1 MKRYFTPLN
10 ISIIIIIAS
19 VVIAVLVEHT
29 PINGAV
35 ALFIV
40 TTVPLIMF
48 PFLWTWSINRRQEK
62 KRQDVMKGKW
72 K

>member
-1 MKRYFTPLN
+1 MKRYFTALN
-10 ISIIIIIAS
+10 IAIAIIILS
-19 VVIAVLVEHT
+19 VIVAILVEHT

-48 PFLWTWSINRRQEK
+48 PFLWTWSIYRRQEK
-62 KRQDVMKGKW
+62 KRQEVMKGKW